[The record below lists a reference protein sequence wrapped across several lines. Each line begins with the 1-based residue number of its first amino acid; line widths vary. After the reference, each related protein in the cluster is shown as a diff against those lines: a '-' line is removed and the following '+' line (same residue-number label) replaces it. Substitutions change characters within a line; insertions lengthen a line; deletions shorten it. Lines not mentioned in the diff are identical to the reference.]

1 MIGKVSAGAWQRQQ
15 QPAHTDNFFQ
25 ASSSSTPTQRRWCRA
40 YLGGA
45 PQRVILNGVGRAR
58 AGQWPVGAGVLA
70 EELGVREVTRH
81 STAGELHSQHEQH
94 CDRHRVAV
102 RWAAPPADS
111 PGVQPTSLQCS
122 TISSTAMRAW
132 YVECTAYSSCRSCVR
147 ATPSTSKHSDNC
159 TLQKVPAHCVQELCS
174 RTHMY
179 TSVAIR

>member
-81 STAGELHSQHEQH
+81 STAGELHSQDEQH

-102 RWAAPPADS
+102 RWAAPADS
-111 PGVQPTSLQCS
+111 RSAAHFTAVLHNKLYCDACVVRTVYGLQQ
-122 TISSTAMRAW
+122 
-132 YVECTAYSSCRSCVR
+132 
-147 ATPSTSKHSDNC
+147 
-159 TLQKVPAHCVQELCS
+159 L
-174 RTHMY
+174 
-179 TSVAIR
+179 

>member
-102 RWAAPPADS
+102 RWAAPAAADS
-111 PGVQPTSLQCS
+111 RSAAHFTAVLHNKL
-122 TISSTAMRAW
+122 STAMRAW
-132 YVECTAYSSCRSCVR
+132 
-147 ATPSTSKHSDNC
+147 
-159 TLQKVPAHCVQELCS
+159 
-174 RTHMY
+174 
-179 TSVAIR
+179 